1 MPKRRLSEHQRR
13 RILAI
18 QERRRQRLESRTQ
31 AVLDALDTEQPEVA
45 ADVSGGARGAGAQGS
60 SADVPQQA
68 SQQGRVVV
76 RHGAHLGVEDE
87 VGELHHCVA
96 RRHLGHPVC
105 GDLVVW
111 APTEPGRGVVTAL
124 CPRDNVLSRP
134 DYGGRDKPLAANLS
148 LLAVVVAPQPPPSG
162 FLLDQYLVAAE
173 LMGVRALVV
182 AAKLDLL
189 DPHDRRAFLDALAPY
204 PALGYPVCPVST
216 KGEPGIGALLTHL
229 PGETAILLGQS
240 GVGKSSLVQQLL
252 PDQDIQVG
260 RLSAATGLG
269 RHTTST
275 ATCYR
280 LSPDAAAGGRLI
292 DSPGVRSFRLAGLS
306 QAQLE
311 DGFPELRTLRGQCR
325 FRDCRHLDEPDCAVH
340 TAVAAGGIH
349 PQRLARF
356 QQLRE
361 GLVR

>member
-1 MPKRRLSEHQRR
+1 MPKRRLSERQRR

-18 QERRRQRLESRTQ
+18 QERRRQRLEIHTS
-31 AVLDALDTEQPEVA
+31 AVLDDLDPEPDARETTQSA
-45 ADVSGGARGAGAQGS
+45 APGADSG
-60 SADVPQQA
+60 SATA
-68 SQQGRVVV
+68 ESRSQQGSVIA
-76 RHGAHLGVEDE
+76 RHGAHLAVEAGD
-87 VGELHHCVA
+87 GSLHHCVA
-96 RRHLGHPVC
+96 RRHIGHPVC
-105 GDLVVW
+105 GDRVIW
-111 APTEPGRGVVTAL
+111 AQMEPGRGVVTAL
-124 CPRDNVLSRP
+124 TARDNVLSRP
-134 DYGGRDKPLAANLS
+134 DYAGRDKPLAANLT
-148 LLAVVVAPQPPPSG
+148 LLAVVVAPEPPPSG

-173 LMGVRALVV
+173 LMGIPALVV
-182 AAKLDLL
+182 AAKMDLL
-189 DPHDRRAFLDALAPY
+189 DTAARRAFLDALAPY
-204 PALGYPVCPVST
+204 PELGYPVCPVST
-216 KGEPGIGALLTHL
+216 KGSPGITALRAHL

-280 LSPDAAAGGRLI
+280 LPPGDAKGGRLI
-292 DSPGVRSFRLAGLS
+292 DSPGVRSFRLAGLT

-311 DGFPELRTLRGQCR
+311 DGFPELGTVRGQCR
-325 FRDCRHLDEPDCAVH
+325 FRDCRHLDEPDCAVRA
-340 TAVAAGGIH
+340 AVAAGSIH